1 MLRTTEGIDARAAPE
16 EVLMEYSGIE
26 RRTCIRFE
34 IPGATVSYRLKKPL
48 LIKSTDGEEFCPVL
62 DISRGGLRFFSKGDL
77 KIGTLVILKIS
88 VPGERIP
95 LELHGQVRWSSPKE
109 GESYKHQIGVQFNPY
124 GEKKGQNYP
133 GSLVKIIALEQKFA
147 PTDQSEISKSP
158 TDEFETDG

>member
-1 MLRTTEGIDARAAPE
+1 
-16 EVLMEYSGIE
+16 MEYSGIE

-34 IPGATVSYRLKKPL
+34 IPGATVSYRLKKSL
-48 LIKSTDGEEFCPVL
+48 LIKPADGEEFCPVL
-62 DISRGGLRFFSKGDL
+62 DISRGGLRFLSKGDL
-77 KIGTLVILKIS
+77 KIGTPVTLKIS

-109 GESYKHQIGVQFNPY
+109 GGSYKHQVGVQFNPY

-147 PTDQSEISKSP
+147 PADQLERAKSP